1 MGSRAL
7 QVSRFPPWRQIH
19 QRKAVLLTVAGLI
32 LVLVLLGIFLI
43 RGAGTQTSPQTQ
55 DIPPAQEDEFLMVIA
70 LFRHQGGERYYF
82 GAELVNDLRQTPHE
96 AGLYRVERLEHAP
109 DAQAIPQLM
118 DKLHA
123 RVLITGRY
131 DETKIE
137 ATVYF
142 APPQTSPPL
151 PEQSPGPPVHFFGL
165 QPTVYH
171 LYAPRGLGHPLQYL
185 QYGLIGQAYFWR
197 GAYDAAQERFL
208 LAQQMLPAQVP
219 LAQRDEMDRWTAALL
234 WFMGYIAGPVQ
245 GDWAV
250 AQDTFYRSFSLDA
263 SFLPATLGLAQAW
276 SHLGQTRQAKDLL
289 QAALR
294 EAPDAWQLYFALAE
308 MQAQQ
313 GKAEEALALYDKAI
327 TLLSANN
334 TPQAKQALADVY
346 FYRGYF
352 FYQQG
357 DYQNALN
364 DYQTARELGRDD
376 PILLSNLG
384 WTAYLLGDYET
395 AVEASSRAADKAPH
409 RPDLLFNK
417 GLHLLAAGRYDEAQ
431 TTYQQAIQLTLT
443 LDDVR
448 TRSTYF
454 GTAYYDLDDL
464 AQRRPDLEPQIREI
478 QQAIDTANG

>member
-1 MGSRAL
+1 M
-7 QVSRFPPWRQIH
+7 QVSRIPFWRQIS
-19 QRKAVLLTVAGLI
+19 QRKAILLALGGL
-32 LVLVLLGIFLI
+32 LLALLLLGIFLTH
-43 RGAGTQTSPQTQ
+43 GVAPQAKHQAQ
-55 DIPPAQEDEFLMVIA
+55 DIPPAQEGDFLILVA
-70 LFRHQGGERYYF
+70 LFQHQGGERYYF

-96 AGLYRVERLEHAP
+96 AGLYRVERLVRAP
-109 DAQAIPQLM
+109 DPQDIPQLM
-118 DKLHA
+118 EKLHA
-123 RVLITGRY
+123 QVFITGRY
-131 DETKIE
+131 DKTKIE
-137 ATVYF
+137 ATVTF
-142 APPQTSPPL
+142 VPPQPSPPL

-165 QPTVYH
+165 QPTAYH

-197 GAYDAAQERFL
+197 GAYTEAQQRFL
-208 LAQQMLPAQVP
+208 LAQQMLPAQIP

-234 WFMGYIAGPVQ
+234 WFTGYIAGPVQ

-250 AQDTFYRSFSLDA
+250 AQNTFYRSLSLDA

-276 SHLGQTRQAKDLL
+276 SHLGQIQQAEDLL

-313 GKAEEALALYDKAI
+313 GKTEEALALYDKAI
-327 TLLSANN
+327 ALLSAND
-334 TPQAKQALADVY
+334 TPQAKRALADVY

-364 DYQTARELGRDD
+364 DYQTARDLGRDD
-376 PILLSNLG
+376 AILLSHLG

-395 AVEASSRAADKAPH
+395 AVEASSLAADKAPN

-448 TRSTYF
+448 ARSTYF

-464 AQRRPDLEPQIREI
+464 DQRRPDLEPQIREI